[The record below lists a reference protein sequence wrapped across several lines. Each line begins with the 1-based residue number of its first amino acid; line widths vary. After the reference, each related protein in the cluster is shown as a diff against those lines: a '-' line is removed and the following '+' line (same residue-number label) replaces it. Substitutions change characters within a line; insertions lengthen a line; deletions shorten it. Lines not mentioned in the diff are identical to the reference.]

1 MEVINKMNSLEKLEK
16 EKEKLEKELK
26 TQEDKNKKIKA
37 LRGLKYSLR
46 FMQLVTPYVV
56 VAGIGLGAFNALGI
70 TPFIRDEHKKCLET
84 ETQFDSI
91 GNIRY
96 EEQYDNYKNAIASI
110 TYYGEWKKDDDG
122 LYKRDIKKYANKK
135 IDNDTIKEIVEKKD
149 INSLEEIFGDPI
161 ARSVEKKNNIT
172 EDELN
177 KKAYLQ
183 ATTYS
188 KDKDDFIIVTEDLAT
203 NIGTTILFLVVLLLL
218 EVGTLSFREQFTSF
232 DFDYAISDIKAR
244 HRLIDTDELYGKLE
258 DKKSEIEKLARQKT
272 KK

>member
-1 MEVINKMNSLEKLEK
+1 MNRLEKLEK

-26 TQEDKNKKIKA
+26 IQEDKNKKIKA

-56 VAGIGLGAFNALGI
+56 VAGIGLGTFHALGI
-70 TPFIRDEHKKCLET
+70 TPFIRDQHKKCLET
-84 ETQFDSI
+84 ETQFDSM

-122 LYKRDIKKYANKK
+122 LYKRDIKKYAKKK

-161 ARSVEKKNNIT
+161 ARSVEKKNNVT

-188 KDKDDFIIVTEDLAT
+188 KDKDDYILVTENLAT
-203 NIGTTILFLVVLLLL
+203 NIGTTVLFLVVLLLAEAGVSGL
-218 EVGTLSFREQFTSF
+218 REDFTSF
-232 DFDYAISDIKAR
+232 DFDYAISDIRAR
-244 HRLIDTDELYGKLE
+244 HRLIDTDELYGQLE

>member
-1 MEVINKMNSLEKLEK
+1 MSKKQDRLKKDIKKLEEDIK
-16 EKEKLEKELK
+16 NAK
-26 TQEDKNKKIKA
+26 TKNQKVKA

-46 FMQLVTPYVV
+46 FLQLIAPYAVA
-56 VAGIGLGAFNALGI
+56 AGIGLGAFHALGI
-70 TPFIRDEHKKCLET
+70 TPFIRDEHKKYLES
-84 ETQFDSI
+84 ENQFDSL
-91 GNIRY
+91 GNVRY

-172 EDELN
+172 EEELN

-203 NIGTTILFLVVLLLL
+203 NIGTTILFLVVLILL
-218 EVGTLSFREQFTSF
+218 EVGTLSYREQLTSF
-232 DFDYAISDIKAR
+232 NFGDSISDIKDR
-244 HRLIDTDELYGKLE
+244 HRLIDTNEMIEQLE
-258 DKKSEIEKLARQKT
+258 NKKNEILDLEKQKI

>member
-1 MEVINKMNSLEKLEK
+1 MSKKQDRLKKDIKKLEEDIK
-16 EKEKLEKELK
+16 NAK
-26 TQEDKNKKIKA
+26 TKNQKVKA

-46 FMQLVTPYVV
+46 FLQLIAPYAVA
-56 VAGIGLGAFNALGI
+56 AGIGLGAFHALGI

-96 EEQYDNYKNAIASI
+96 EEQYDNYKNAIASVK
-110 TYYGEWKKDDDG
+110 YYGEWKKDDDG

-203 NIGTTILFLVVLLLL
+203 NIGTTILFLVVLILL
-218 EVGTLSFREQFTSF
+218 EVGTLSYREQFTSF
-232 DFDYAISDIKAR
+232 DFDCAISDIKAR
-244 HRLIDTDELYGKLE
+244 HKLIDTDELYGQLE
-258 DKKSEIEKLARQKT
+258 DKKSEIEKLARQKI

>member
-1 MEVINKMNSLEKLEK
+1 MSKKQDRLKKDIKKLEEDIK
-16 EKEKLEKELK
+16 NAK
-26 TQEDKNKKIKA
+26 TRNQKVKA

-46 FMQLVTPYVV
+46 FLQLIAPYAVA
-56 VAGIGLGAFNALGI
+56 AGIGLGSFHALGI

-84 ETQFDSI
+84 ETQFDSL

-110 TYYGEWKKDDDG
+110 KYYGEWKKDDDG

-161 ARSVEKKNNIT
+161 ARSVEKKNNLT

-177 KKAYLQ
+177 EKAFLQ

-188 KDKDDFIIVTEDLAT
+188 EDKGDFILVKESVSDNIKLSIVSIAL
-203 NIGTTILFLVVLLLL
+203 LVLIELLIS
-218 EVGTLSFREQFTSF
+218 VCRRDYSSFNFGDS
-232 DFDYAISDIKAR
+232 ISDIKDR
-244 HRLIDTDELYGKLE
+244 HRLIDTNEMIEQLE
-258 DKKSEIEKLARQKT
+258 NKKNEILDLEKQKI

>member
-1 MEVINKMNSLEKLEK
+1 MSKKQDRLKEDIKKLEEDIK
-16 EKEKLEKELK
+16 NSK
-26 TQEDKNKKIKA
+26 TKNQKVKA

-46 FMQLVTPYVV
+46 FLQLIAPYAVA
-56 VAGIGLGAFNALGI
+56 AGIGLGAFHALGI
-70 TPFIRDEHKKCLET
+70 TPFIRDEHKKYLES
-84 ETQFDSI
+84 ENQFDSL
-91 GNIRY
+91 GNVRY
-96 EEQYDNYKNAIASI
+96 EEQYDNYKNATASI
-110 TYYGEWKKDDDG
+110 KYYGEWKKDDDG

-218 EVGTLSFREQFTSF
+218 EVGTLSYREQFTSF
-232 DFDYAISDIKAR
+232 NFGNSISDIKDR
-244 HRLIDTDELYGKLE
+244 HRLIDTDELYGQLE
-258 DKKSEIEKLARQKT
+258 DKKSEIEKLARQKI